1 MNPNMTPL
9 PPGYTHVQHTFEPVF
24 DEHSR
29 ILILGS
35 FPSVKSR
42 EIQFYYGHPQNRF
55 WKLMAQLLD
64 VPVPQS
70 IDEKKTMLLTH
81 GLALW
86 DVIAS
91 CDIKG
96 SSDSSIKNAV
106 PADISRIL
114 KAADIQTIIANG
126 GTAFRLY
133 ERYCEPVTGRRLR
146 SVLPPVP
153 QTRLFPWNGC
163 PNAGVN
169 LLSSQL
175 AVLHPLFHDLTE
187 FVYTGAQC
195 LSGLVNGHVR
205 ILFIKRHALI
215 VEIQQGHAVL

>member
-1 MNPNMTPL
+1 MISRRKRFSMNTSFHPL
-9 PPGYTHVQHTFEPVF
+9 PPDYTHVQHTFEPVF

-42 EIQFYYGHPQNRF
+42 ENQFYYGHPQNRF
-55 WKLMAQLLD
+55 WKLMALLLN

-133 ERYCEPVTGRRLR
+133 GRYCEPVTGR
-146 SVLPPVP
+146 P
-153 QTRLFPWNGC
+153 
-163 PNAGVN
+163 
-169 LLSSQL
+169 
-175 AVLHPLFHDLTE
+175 AVLCPSTSPANAAFSLERLTE
-187 FVYTGAQC
+187 CWKPVMNPVIAK
-195 LSGLVNGHVR
+195 L
-205 ILFIKRHALI
+205 
-215 VEIQQGHAVL
+215 

>member
-42 EIQFYYGHPQNRF
+42 ENQFYYGHPQNRF
-55 WKLMAQLLD
+55 WKLMAQLLE

-114 KAADIQTIIANG
+114 KQPISRRLLPTAAPHSGFTDATAN
-126 GTAFRLY
+126 RL
-133 ERYCEPVTGRRLR
+133 PGVRLR

-215 VEIQQGHAVL
+215 VEI